1 MCARCQELEEE
12 VRFLKRELGLDVERD
27 KVGRLQTSLAITP
40 HQARILYA
48 LYVARGRIITFDILH
63 EMIPAEDGAPRDSVE
78 VFKVQICKMRRA
90 VGSNAIQNVWG
101 KGYRITHLGQMVVED
116 ALEATRRAA

>member
-1 MCARCQELEEE
+1 MCPRCAELEDE
-12 VRFLKRELGLDVERD
+12 VRFLKRELGLDVEKN
-27 KVGRLQTSLAITP
+27 KVGRLQTMLAITP
-40 HQARILYA
+40 HQARILYV
-48 LYVARGRIITFDILH
+48 LYAARGRIVTADALD
-63 EMIPAEDGAPRDSVE
+63 EMIPAEGGETRDSLE

-101 KGYRITHLGQMVVED
+101 KGYRITHLGQMVVEE